1 MQYLGTIS
9 VCFQGKPFSITVIQ
23 VYAPTSNAKEAE
35 VEWFYEDLEDLLELF
50 IFNFYLFSLSCV
62 RLFETPW
69 TVAYQ
74 APLTMG
80 FSRQE
85 YWSGLPHHPKCPFH
99 HRRLECKTRK
109 TRDTWSNRQVWCW
122 SIKWSR
128 AKASRVFPRE
138 HSDHCKQPLPTTQEK
153 TLPVNITRWS
163 VLKSD
168 WFCSLQPKMEKFYT
182 VSKNKTGNWMGL
194 RS

>member
-1 MQYLGTIS
+1 MGFSTQEYWSGL
-9 VCFQGKPFSITVIQ
+9 PFPTPVIK
-23 VYAPTSNAKEAE
+23 YEESE
-35 VEWFYEDLEDLLELF
+35 VK
-50 IFNFYLFSLSCV
+50 SLSCV

-138 HSDHCKQPLPTTQEK
+138 H
-153 TLPVNITRWS
+153 W
-163 VLKSD
+163 
-168 WFCSLQPKMEKFYT
+168 SLQTASSNNTREDSTCEHHQMVSTEIRLILFFAAKMEKFYT
-182 VSKNKTGNWMGL
+182 GSKNKTGNWVGL